1 MSALITL
8 TVLEPQQDGPPVLRT
23 LQALDLPRVPCAY
36 EGLEFDGVL
45 YRIVS
50 VRHVVDG
57 DVAAVVQ
64 LEVVS
69 TSTAV
74 SEALP

>member
-1 MSALITL
+1 MSALVSL
-8 TVLEPQQDGPPVLRT
+8 TVLEPQQDGPPALRT
-23 LQALDLPRVPCAY
+23 LQTIELPRVPCAY
-36 EGLEFDGVL
+36 EGIELGGAL
-45 YRIVS
+45 YRVVQ
-50 VRHVVDG
+50 VRLVIGG

-74 SEALP
+74 SEALR